1 MSSSP
6 SWSGPQKDKESN
18 SRSRRHQQSDSR
30 DARGKLQRYV
40 SLQEIKA
47 AEASKQAPLGIA
59 LDVNRQKAEEHEHN
73 SLQHLAHRPSMLS
86 GNNHSNVLGLNMRLF
101 ATSTG
106 DSLES
111 NKFEESVEMNE
122 ATDVERGVLDSR
134 QGLTLPEGDQLCN
147 VSGGFRPQPKL
158 DKEQQ
163 TDVKMRAL
171 RDQKENFDNLVRN
184 FDFIREV
191 VRKYM
196 RLDIS
201 CGYKHAYDQRQ
212 KEKIN

>member
-171 RDQKENFDNLVRN
+171 
-184 FDFIREV
+184 
-191 VRKYM
+191 
-196 RLDIS
+196 
-201 CGYKHAYDQRQ
+201 
-212 KEKIN
+212 